1 MEDDS
6 SSDCG
11 TGWKALAELQY
22 ENRDY
27 PAAYDTGGRAGG
39 RAGGW
44 QLLSVEAAM
53 GGSCDGHAGD
63 PLLSQYLI

>member
-1 MEDDS
+1 MEDDN

-27 PAAYDTGGRAGG
+27 PAAYDTGGRL
-39 RAGGW
+39 GGW
-44 QLLSVEAAM
+44 AAAAGFM
-53 GGSCDGHAGD
+53 GFLPSLAA
-63 PLLSQYLI
+63 SII

>member
-1 MEDDS
+1 MEDDN

-27 PAAYDTGGRAGG
+27 PAAYDTGGRL
-39 RAGGW
+39 GGW
-44 QLLSVEAAM
+44 VAA
-53 GGSCDGHAGD
+53 AGILGFL
-63 PLLSQYLI
+63 PSLAANII